1 MLCFFLLFKK
11 GFVHSLASLLGSPG
25 QLHVNIKK
33 KKSNQPP
40 TWQQLSAFWHV
51 DMVNTAC

>member
-11 GFVHSLASLLGSPG
+11 EFVHSLASLLGSPG
-25 QLHVNIKK
+25 QLHVNIK